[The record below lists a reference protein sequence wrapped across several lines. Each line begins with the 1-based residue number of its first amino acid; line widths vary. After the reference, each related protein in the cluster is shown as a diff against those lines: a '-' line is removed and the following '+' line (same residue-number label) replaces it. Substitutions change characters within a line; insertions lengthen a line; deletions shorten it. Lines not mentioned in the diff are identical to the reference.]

1 MAEVVIMRGL
11 PGAGKSTW
19 VRMNL
24 PDAQVCSADSF
35 FVGEDGEYRFD
46 GSRLSEAHSHCL
58 RRFAETVSTGGDSS
72 TSTQSP
78 ATIVVDNT
86 GISAWEISP
95 YYNLARAF
103 GHDVRIVH
111 LKCSPETAHGR
122 NVHGV
127 SMDRVLEMDR
137 KMAAEEFPPFWNLQV
152 VEFEETL
159 NG

>member
-24 PDAQVCSADSF
+24 PDAHVCSADSF
-35 FVGEDGEYRFD
+35 FVDDDGEYRFD
-46 GSRLSEAHSHCL
+46 GSRLSDAHSHCL
-58 RRFAETVSTGGDSS
+58 RCFAETVSACGGSS
-72 TSTQSP
+72 IQSP

-111 LKCSPETAHGR
+111 LNCSPETAHSR

-127 SMDRVLEMDR
+127 SMERVMEMER
-137 KMAAEEFPPFWNLQV
+137 KMTAEEFPPFWNLQV
-152 VEFEETL
+152 VEFEEAL
-159 NG
+159 DG